1 MAGSMGGKEA
11 DGYFMMVDLDHFKQI
26 NDQYGHPQGDQAL
39 RGVAWHLREIFGAYG
54 LWGGWAAT
62 SLPCFCS
69 RLFQNRP
76 CRQSWSAFLSQVHE
90 LDIGGQKLSCS
101 IGVVF
106 TASGK
111 TIDEFV

>member
-54 LWGGWAAT
+54 PVGRLGGDEFAV
-62 SLPCFCS
+62 LLQPPV
-69 RLFQNRP
+69 QNRP
-76 CRQSWSAFLSQVHE
+76 CRQSWSAF
-90 LDIGGQKLSCS
+90 
-101 IGVVF
+101 
-106 TASGK
+106 
-111 TIDEFV
+111 